1 MPRRKASKKSNF
13 IKIAVNLSI
22 ISMMLVVFGFL
33 VSVVDSMF
41 FDDGKQLDR
50 PNLEKLLTKTSYEKD
65 TGHKI
70 TIEIHNGCGIAGLAN
85 LYTEFLRSEG
95 FDVLDSR
102 NADHF
107 GYTHSTILH
116 HNGDKARAVA
126 LGETMSIP
134 MEKIIES
141 KDKSILHDLTLILG
155 EDYNT
160 LNSYATAVSF
170 KAPF

>member
-1 MPRRKASKKSNF
+1 MPRRKTAKKRDF
-13 IKIAVNLSI
+13 IKILLNISI
-22 ISMMLVVFGFL
+22 ISMMVVVFGFL

-41 FDDGKQLDR
+41 FDDGKQLNK
-50 PNLEKLLTKTSYEKD
+50 PNLEKLLTKTSYEKK

-70 TIEIHNGCGIAGLAN
+70 TIEIHNGCGVAGLAN

-116 HNGDKARAVA
+116 HNGGKARAVSLA
-126 LGETMSIP
+126 ETMNLSL
-134 MEKIIES
+134 EKIIES
-141 KDKSILHDLTLILG
+141 KDKSILHDLTLIVG
-155 EDYNT
+155 KDYNI
-160 LNSYATAVSF
+160 LNSYNTAVSF
-170 KAPF
+170 EIPF